1 MLKEQESLEDTKNN
15 NQDTEDEE
23 LYQRMFKKIAR
34 DFVYWEDLELL
45 VDGMYKDIEEAQK
58 KNKKISK
65 KEMRYYTFKS
75 ILRALEYKN
84 NLSQPKHKRK
94 EYKDV
99 TDG

>member
-15 NQDTEDEE
+15 NQVTEDEE

>member
-1 MLKEQESLEDTKNN
+1 MLKQQESLEDTKNN

-23 LYQRMFKKIAR
+23 MYQRIFKKIAR

-45 VDGMYKDIEEAQK
+45 VDSMYKDIEQAQK

-75 ILRALEYKN
+75 ILRALEYKK